1 MKMKSRIKSLFSPLM
16 LERIAAICDTNTI
29 QNNQRKMDLLQRLLN
44 RDGIRTGVLGG
55 ATNRYVVTIDGY
67 AVKFAVDDQGYKDNL
82 MEYSLTQSMPYT
94 RDSYETN
101 GYILV
106 QQIGRPLS
114 LEEWQLRKYEIRRI
128 LDEIGADYLLGDV
141 GYYDRNITN
150 WVIGDDN
157 ELSICDYAY
166 CHRRTEELFTCPRCG
181 SIMAYDE
188 NSIYVLCTD
197 RANCHSKFSYNDIKT
212 IQGDKVDWEMI
223 HNSLD
228 ASVKIPNGQDFVEID
243 IKAEQAI
250 GERTMYVRSYRDLY
264 IYNKLK
270 EESEMVQIDY
280 SDPNI
285 TTMLRE
291 LLVARATGNSTRVN
305 EIEEALHDLEKPL
318 GVQVECVIDPE
329 FQEIMD
335 RDKLANEEA
344 MIYERSGQ
352 SQPPSDLDTCYSLND
367 LISMACTKTCTND
380 EPEEEIAHT
389 NDEPEKEE
397 TSSDGEGEEPYYYD
411 EEDMINI
418 QSKDNKPL
426 TNEVKING
434 ASVRDIINEGLE
446 G

>member
-82 MEYSLTQSMPYT
+82 MEYSLTQSMPHT

-128 LDEIGADYLLGDV
+128 LDELGADYLLGDV
-141 GYYDRNITN
+141 GYFDRNITN

-166 CHRRTEELFTCPRCG
+166 CHKRTEELFTCPRCG

-212 IQGDKVDWEMI
+212 LQGDKVDWDMI

-228 ASVKIPNGQDFVEID
+228 TSVKIPNGQDFVEIE
-243 IKAEQAI
+243 IAEQAI
-250 GERTMYVRSYRDLY
+250 GERTMYIRNYRDLY
-264 IYNKLK
+264 LYNKLK

-285 TTMLRE
+285 TTMQRE

-305 EIEEALHDLEKPL
+305 EIE
-318 GVQVECVIDPE
+318 
-329 FQEIMD
+329 
-335 RDKLANEEA
+335 
-344 MIYERSGQ
+344 
-352 SQPPSDLDTCYSLND
+352 
-367 LISMACTKTCTND
+367 D
-380 EPEEEIAHT
+380 E
-389 NDEPEKEE
+389 
-397 TSSDGEGEEPYYYD
+397 
-411 EEDMINI
+411 
-418 QSKDNKPL
+418 
-426 TNEVKING
+426 
-434 ASVRDIINEGLE
+434 
-446 G
+446 